1 MAFRYSI
8 NSSSVQF
15 LNLITRHHPS
25 WLRSWGRIL
34 CLSSHKYKGLCDT
47 QNTPNNAHTL
57 CDEATIHRAAPGPR
71 RLSVLLNYM
80 SLASRLVVKIIT
92 VAHRQ
97 NSTAHS
103 KLLAQK
109 RFDLVC
115 GHQCAAIN
123 CDTPLEVF
131 CVADTALNVQA
142 AVDYSPSHP
151 RHLQGPHPC

>member
-25 WLRSWGRIL
+25 WPRSWGRIL

-71 RLSVLLNYM
+71 RRRGTLSTLRFLPRTGRIFRGSLRVLLSALYTQPLSVLLNYM

-115 GHQCAAIN
+115 GH
-123 CDTPLEVF
+123 
-131 CVADTALNVQA
+131 
-142 AVDYSPSHP
+142 
-151 RHLQGPHPC
+151 